1 MADFKHIAALR
12 NLFRQHLPKGPMR
25 GAEVGTWEGATAE
38 ILLKEYQDLF
48 LIMVDQY
55 LHYYESRRF
64 ARRDQARMD
73 EGMLTAT
80 RRTQPYRNRTLL
92 IIGSSLN
99 AARIVP
105 AASLDWAFLDASHLY
120 DNVWN
125 DCVAWWPKIKPGGLL
140 IGHDYNSKN
149 DRRGWWGV
157 KNAVDEWAASHS
169 LEVMARSGHVWAVKK
184 ETPDA

>member
-1 MADFKHIAALR
+1 MGHYLHLVALR
-12 NLFRQHLPKGPMR
+12 RLFATHLLRGPMR
-25 GAEVGTWEGATAE
+25 GAEVGIWEAATSE
-38 ILLKEYQDLF
+38 ILLQRYPDLF

-55 LHYYESRRF
+55 LHYHESRRF
-64 ARRDQARMD
+64 ARRDQAAMD
-73 EGMLTAT
+73 EALLTAS
-80 RRTQPYRNRTLL
+80 RRTQPYRERSLL
-92 IIGSSLN
+92 IVGDSLN

-105 AASLDWAFLDASHLY
+105 ATSLDWAFLDASHLY

-125 DCVAWWPKIKPGGLL
+125 DCIAWWPKIKPGGLL

-169 LEVMARSGHVWAVKK
+169 LEVMTRVGHVWAVKK